1 MPIIQS
7 VKGTHDLIGE
17 EADAY
22 AYIENVFYAVASTYG
37 YERIDTPIL
46 EKTEVFVR
54 SSGDSSDVV
63 RKEMYTFLDKGD
75 RSLTLRPEITAG
87 VARSIVEN
95 KLYVTRDLPL
105 KFAYCGPAFRYER
118 PQLGRYRQFRQA
130 GVECIGVDS
139 PRADAE
145 CICLAVSVLAML
157 GFENIKVK
165 VNTLGDRSSRA
176 AYREVLTSYFSAHID
191 SMCEDCHERLRLN
204 PMRILDCKVP
214 EDRPIVDGAP
224 KSSES
229 LTEEADQRFYETLSI
244 LNDMGVDYEI
254 DPTLV
259 RGLDY
264 YGHIVFEVHAL
275 SDAGKDYGALA
286 GGGHYD
292 GMLSTLGGPSEYDSG
307 VGFGLGVERLYS
319 MMKDNGL
326 LNDVAHKLDIYLMPI
341 GESVLD
347 ECYELLENIRLI
359 GYSAIMPF
367 KTAKL
372 GSMFKKAERSGA
384 KFALI
389 IGDEELEKG
398 VAQLKNLATK
408 EQKEVHLATLD
419 EELDAAFAE
428 IEEHEEGC
436 DCPQCQEKN
445 EQKAE

>member
-229 LTEEADQRFYETLSI
+229 LTEEADKRFYETLSI

-264 YGHIVFEVHAL
+264 YGHIVFEVHVAAP
-275 SDAGKDYGALA
+275 SGSDYGAVL

-292 GMLSTLGGPSEYDSG
+292 SMLSAFGGPSENDSG
-307 VGFGLGVERLYS
+307 VGFALGVERLYS
-319 MMKDNGL
+319 LMKELGLTDHFKRKVDVYMMPL
-326 LNDVAHKLDIYLMPI
+326 
-341 GESVLD
+341 GEESLD
-347 ECYELLENIRLI
+347 EAFALTEQLRGNGFSVE
-359 GYSAIMPF
+359 MPF
-367 KTAKL
+367 KSGKL
-372 GSMFKKAERSGA
+372 GSYFKKAERRGA
-384 KFALI
+384 LFGI
-389 IGDEELEKG
+389 ILGEK
-398 VAQLKNLATK
+398 
-408 EQKEVHLATLD
+408 
-419 EELDAAFAE
+419 E
-428 IEEHEEGC
+428 IEEGIVQVKNLLTQEQQSVPIEDLVDRLDEWIDEIEDDDHHHEGE
-436 DCPQCQEKN
+436 EK
-445 EQKAE
+445 